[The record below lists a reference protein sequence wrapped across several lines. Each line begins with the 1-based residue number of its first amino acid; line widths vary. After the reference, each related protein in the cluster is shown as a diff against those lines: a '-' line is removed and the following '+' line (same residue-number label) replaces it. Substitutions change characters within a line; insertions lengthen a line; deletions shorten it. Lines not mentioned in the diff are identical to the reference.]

1 MLAQE
6 IAPTEIG
13 KHENIIRVAQEELA
27 NMDVLVCGRC
37 LRAFNFVEEFQA
49 HKEDDA
55 CEKENSS
62 LKESLDTKPTIWA
75 FTLWKATQLHTR
87 RESNSSNSWAL
98 YQHWVKLEE
107 SVREPWI
114 VAGRTIQSFGK
125 IGHGPLQDMPVRITK
140 TVVNPNNNNNNNNST
155 ANSNNTSSSV
165 SPTRRSPAGKQSTA
179 VSQLKDTENE
189 RPKSKPGTPTPTG
202 GTVGSLSGAVKNNN
216 RIAIR
221 VDPKTEQRTEEA
233 VESIVA
239 KRFNPRRKTHEYLVK
254 WIDRSHNENTWEV
267 MANLERVP
275 YFLQMFEKQLA
286 RQKLKRE
293 KSLDALKR
301 MQEKPSQQLS
311 SAGGKTDSAP
321 NSPQSSAAISPNSSG
336 VGSSRPSRTSKTK
349 AMDQFKQW
357 VNESCTFEGS
367 TSPSSANEDESATEQ
382 EWSTPTTMKRKLN
395 HADSSAEAGNL
406 NASNDSMDLEDL
418 EEDLIPSHTVKRLKN
433 GGSSVQLNKP
443 KMQTS
448 MQSTTPSRING
459 NSLSNSI
466 LGDKDTKMGDIIYTE
481 DITSSGVFRKP
492 EMPNTTQTKRQKIE
506 SPVRYLSH
514 SEIVSSNRGIFRM
527 EQTET
532 TSAISPAPK
541 IGSSSSA
548 VGNTSTSSGNVPA
561 AKRMAAARV
570 AANNSPVTVGQRT
583 HVLRTPGQTAQLQ
596 RRPMASSTSTPNALR
611 QGPMP
616 ARTGAR
622 MLVTRAN
629 TPQHQQQQHQQQQQR
644 QVVGGKAVTPE
655 QKILQLSKSG
665 DLKVTRKVMT
675 REDLLAQRAAQV
687 RQQRQQQ
694 AQAMQQQQQQQQL
707 QHQQQ
712 QQQQQVQTQKVQ
724 QLTPLMR
731 QQRQVNATA
740 QAKPQP
746 IQIEME
752 VEQEELTQHQ
762 AQLCPI
768 TGKLIGQ
775 EETQLQM
782 EQEQHEEQQREQLEA
797 AAQALL
803 GGDQQ
808 VLTNEDGS
816 ALLVRGEDGTV
827 YQVAGKNAEGQT
839 ILVTQGPDGEQQFAY
854 VAAAEGEDQD
864 VLTLDNA
871 VAEAVAA
878 VGQQSDPTAD
888 GGGEHILV
896 NMTEEELAQH
906 QAALLQQQQQHQQ
919 QQQEAAPAGSTPPTA
934 QIHITTSDGDG
945 TEAQIPA
952 EVVQADLP
960 SPGGTRRVV
969 LLLQDGTFMMT
980 DMADDQ
986 FKTLNIQT

>member
-13 KHENIIRVAQEELA
+13 KHANIIRAAQEELA

-37 LRAFNFVEEFQA
+37 LRAFNFVEEFRA

-55 CEKENSS
+55 CEKENSN
-62 LKESLDTKPTIWA
+62 LKDSLDTKPIIWA

-87 RESNSSNSWAL
+87 KGSNSSSNSWAL

-125 IGHGPLQDMPVRITK
+125 IGHGQLQDMPVRITK
-140 TVVNPNNNNNNNNST
+140 TVVNPTNNNNNNST
-155 ANSNNTSSSV
+155 ANSNTSSV
-165 SPTRRSPAGKQSTA
+165 SPTRKSPGSKLGTIA
-179 VSQLKDTENE
+179 SQIKDTENE

-202 GTVGSLSGAVKNNN
+202 GSSPVKNNN

-239 KRFNPRRKTHEYLVK
+239 KRYNPRRRTHEYLVK

-301 MQEKPSQQLS
+301 MQQEKQQQDKQTTI
-311 SAGGKTDSAP
+311 KTDTAP
-321 NSPQSSAAISPNSSG
+321 LSPQSSSAISPNSSAVAG
-336 VGSSRPSRTSKTK
+336 SRPSRTSKTK

-357 VNESCTFEGS
+357 VNESAGGEGS

-382 EWSTPTTMKRKLN
+382 EWSTAATTTMKRKLN
-395 HADSSAEAGNL
+395 HTDSSAEGTGL
-406 NASNDSMDLEDL
+406 NASNDSMEMEDL

-443 KMQTS
+443 KI
-448 MQSTTPSRING
+448 QSAVSATASPRVNG
-459 NSLSNSI
+459 NTSSSSS
-466 LGDKDTKMGDIIYTE
+466 GVAGEHDSKMGEIIYT
-481 DITSSGVFRKP
+481 DDSTSTGMFRKP
-492 EMPNTTQTKRQKIE
+492 EMPNTIQAKRQKTE
-506 SPVRYLSH
+506 CPVRYLTRT
-514 SEIVSSNRGIFRM
+514 EINASTRGIFRV
-527 EQTET
+527 ENAEGG
-532 TSAISPAPK
+532 SPV
-541 IGSSSSA
+541 SSA
-548 VGNTSTSSGNVPA
+548 VKSVPAAASASTVAPA
-561 AKRMAAARV
+561 AKRMAVAR
-570 AANNSPVTVGQRT
+570 ASGTSSPLTVGQRP
-583 HVLRTPGQTAQLQ
+583 HVLRTFGQGGGNQLQ
-596 RRPMASSTSTPNALR
+596 RRPAGTSSTPNPLR
-611 QGPMP
+611 QQVGTP
-616 ARTGAR
+616 ARGGGR
-622 MLVTRAN
+622 MVVARAN
-629 TPQHQQQQHQQQQQR
+629 TPQQQQQR
-644 QVVGGKAVTPE
+644 QVAGAGGKVVTPE

-675 REDLLAQRAAQV
+675 REDQLAQRAAQV

-694 AQAMQQQQQQQQL
+694 AQALQQQ
-707 QHQQQ
+707 QQQ
-712 QQQQQVQTQKVQ
+712 QQQQQVQIQKVQ
-724 QLTPLMR
+724 QLTPLR
-731 QQRQVNATA
+731 QRTANAPPAT
-740 QAKPQP
+740 K
-746 IQIEME
+746 QIEME
-752 VEQEELTQHQ
+752 IEQEDLQQHQ

-782 EQEQHEEQQREQLEA
+782 EQEQQQEQQREQFEA

-803 GGDQQ
+803 GGGDQQ

-878 VGQQSDPTAD
+878 VGQQGEATAD
-888 GGGEHILV
+888 GEHILV
-896 NMTEEELAQH
+896 SMTEEELAQH
-906 QAALLQQQQQHQQ
+906 QAAVLQQ
-919 QQQEAAPAGSTPPTA
+919 QQQEATTAGSTPHTA
-934 QIHITTSDGDG
+934 QIHITTSDSDG

-980 DMADDQ
+980 EMQEDQ
-986 FKTLNIQT
+986 FKTLNIPT

>member
-13 KHENIIRVAQEELA
+13 KHANIIRAAQEELA

-37 LRAFNFVEEFQA
+37 LRAFNFVEEFRA

-55 CEKENSS
+55 CEKENSN
-62 LKESLDTKPTIWA
+62 LKDSLDTKPTIWA

-87 RESNSSNSWAL
+87 KGSNSSNSWAL

-125 IGHGPLQDMPVRITK
+125 IGHGQLQDMPVRITK
-140 TVVNPNNNNNNNNST
+140 TVVNPNNNNNNNST
-155 ANSNNTSSSV
+155 ANSNTSSSV
-165 SPTRRSPAGKQSTA
+165 SPTRSKQWEILYSILLTIIAISLESPGGKLPTIA
-179 VSQLKDTENE
+179 SQIKDTENE
-189 RPKSKPGTPTPTG
+189 RPRSKPGTPTPTG
-202 GTVGSLSGAVKNNN
+202 GSSPGSTTVGGVKNNN

-239 KRFNPRRKTHEYLVK
+239 KRYNPRRRTHEYLVK

-301 MQEKPSQQLS
+301 MQQEKQQQQQDKQQ
-311 SAGGKTDSAP
+311 ATMIKTDTAP
-321 NSPQSSAAISPNSSG
+321 LSPQSSSAISPNSSAIAG
-336 VGSSRPSRTSKTK
+336 SRPSRTSKTK

-357 VNESCTFEGS
+357 VNESAGGEGS

-382 EWSTPTTMKRKLN
+382 EWSTASTTPMAIKRKLN
-395 HADSSAEAGNL
+395 HTDSSAEGAGL
-406 NASNDSMDLEDL
+406 NASNDSMEMEDL

-443 KMQTS
+443 KMQAAVATS
-448 MQSTTPSRING
+448 SPRING
-459 NSLSNSI
+459 NSSSSSSA
-466 LGDKDTKMGDIIYTE
+466 LGGEIDSKMGEIIYT
-481 DITSSGVFRKP
+481 DDSTSTGMFRKP
-492 EMPNTTQTKRQKIE
+492 EMPNTIQAKRPKTE
-506 SPVRYLSH
+506 CPVRYLTRT
-514 SEIVSSNRGIFRM
+514 EINANTRGIFRV
-527 EQTET
+527 ENAE
-532 TSAISPAPK
+532 SSSPVSPALKSVPAAA
-541 IGSSSSA
+541 SSA
-548 VGNTSTSSGNVPA
+548 AAAPA
-561 AKRMAAARV
+561 AKRMAVGRASGT
-570 AANNSPVTVGQRT
+570 NSPVTVGQRP
-583 HVLRTPGQTAQLQ
+583 HVLRTFGQGGNQLQ
-596 RRPMASSTSTPNALR
+596 RRPVGTSSTPNALR
-611 QGPMP
+611 QQVATPG
-616 ARTGAR
+616 RGGGR
-622 MLVTRAN
+622 MVVARAN
-629 TPQHQQQQHQQQQQR
+629 TPQQHQQQR
-644 QVVGGKAVTPE
+644 QVAGSGTKVVTPE

-675 REDLLAQRAAQV
+675 REDQRAAQL
-687 RQQRQQQ
+687 RQHRQQQ
-694 AQAMQQQQQQQQL
+694 AQALQQQ
-707 QHQQQ
+707 QQQ
-712 QQQQQVQTQKVQ
+712 QQQQQVQIQKVQ
-724 QLTPLMR
+724 QLTPLR
-731 QQRQVNATA
+731 QRTANAPAAT
-740 QAKPQP
+740 K
-746 IQIEME
+746 QIEME
-752 VEQEELTQHQ
+752 IEQEELQQHQ

-782 EQEQHEEQQREQLEA
+782 EQEQQQEQQREQFEA
-797 AAQALL
+797 AAQALESL
-803 GGDQQ
+803 A
-808 VLTNEDGS
+808 NEDGS

-871 VAEAVAA
+871 VAEAVA
-878 VGQQSDPTAD
+878 VGQQGEAIAD
-888 GGGEHILV
+888 GEGILV
-896 NMTEEELAQH
+896 SMTEEELAQH
-906 QAALLQQQQQHQQ
+906 QAAVLQQ
-919 QQQEAAPAGSTPPTA
+919 QQQEAAAAGSTPHTA
-934 QIHITTSDGDG
+934 QIHITTSDSDG

-980 DMADDQ
+980 EMQEDQ
-986 FKTLNIQT
+986 FKTLNIPT

>member
-13 KHENIIRVAQEELA
+13 KHSNIIRAAQEELA

-37 LRAFNFVEEFQA
+37 LRAFNFVEEFQS
-49 HKEDDA
+49 HKEDEA
-55 CEKENSS
+55 CEKENAN

-87 RESNSSNSWAL
+87 KGSNSANSWAL

-125 IGHGPLQDMPVRITK
+125 IGHGQLQDMPVRITK
-140 TVVNPNNNNNNNNST
+140 TVVNPNNNNNNSNT
-155 ANSNNTSSSV
+155 ANSNTSSSI
-165 SPTRRSPAGKQSTA
+165 SPTRKSTAGKLPTVA
-179 VSQLKDTENE
+179 SQFKDTENE

-202 GTVGSLSGAVKNNN
+202 ASTPAATAGAVKSNN

-221 VDPKTEQRTEEA
+221 VDPKTDQRSEEA

-275 YFLQMFEKQLA
+275 YFLQIFEKQLA

-301 MQEKPSQQLS
+301 MQQEKQQDKS
-311 SAGGKTDSAP
+311 PTSGGAGKTDTAP
-321 NSPQSSAAISPNSSG
+321 LSPESSAVSPNSSG
-336 VGSSRPSRTSKTK
+336 VASSRPSRTSKTK

-357 VNESCTFEGS
+357 VNESGGGEGS

-382 EWSTPTTMKRKLN
+382 DWSTAATTPMAIKRKLN
-395 HADSSAEAGNL
+395 HTDSSAEGSGL
-406 NASNDSMDLEDL
+406 NASNESMDLEDL

-443 KMQTS
+443 KMQS
-448 MQSTTPSRING
+448 SVSTTPTRVNG
-459 NSLSNSI
+459 NETISSL
-466 LGDKDTKMGDIIYTE
+466 LEKAPKMGEIIYT
-481 DITSSGVFRKP
+481 DDCTSSGMFRKP
-492 EMPNTTQTKRQKIE
+492 EMPNSIQTKRQKTE
-506 SPVRYLSH
+506 GPVRYLSR
-514 SEIVSSNRGIFRM
+514 SELSSNSRGIFRIDNS
-527 EQTET
+527 QDR
-532 TSAISPAPK
+532 SGSPAPK
-541 IGSSSSA
+541 SNAAASSA
-548 VGNTSTSSGNVPA
+548 TLPP
-561 AKRMAAARV
+561 AKRMAIARAAG
-570 AANNSPVTVGQRT
+570 NSSPVTVGQRP
-583 HVLRTPGQTAQLQ
+583 HVLRTFGQGGTPLQ
-596 RRPMASSTSTPNALR
+596 RRPVGTSSTPTSVR
-611 QGPMP
+611 QVVTA
-616 ARTGAR
+616 ARTGQQAGSSR
-622 MLVTRAN
+622 TVVARAN
-629 TPQHQQQQHQQQQQR
+629 TPQQR
-644 QVVGGKAVTPE
+644 AVAGAKAVTPE

-694 AQAMQQQQQQQQL
+694 AQAL
-707 QHQQQ
+707 QQ
-712 QQQQQVQTQKVQ
+712 QQQQQVQIQKVQ
-724 QLTPLMR
+724 QLTPLR
-731 QQRQVNATA
+731 QRTANASTPKV
-740 QAKPQP
+740 QQQP
-746 IQIEME
+746 MQIEVEM
-752 VEQEELTQHQ
+752 EQEELPQHQ

-782 EQEQHEEQQREQLEA
+782 EQEQQQEQQREQLEA
-797 AAQALL
+797 AAQELL
-803 GGDQQ
+803 GSEQQ

-878 VGQQSDPTAD
+878 VGQQGDATAD
-888 GGGEHILV
+888 GEHILV
-896 NMTEEELAQH
+896 SMTEEELAQH
-906 QAALLQQQQQHQQ
+906 QAAVLQQQ
-919 QQQEAAPAGSTPPTA
+919 QQQEATSEGSTPHTA
-934 QIHITTSDGDG
+934 QIHITTSDSDG

-980 DMADDQ
+980 EMQEDQ
-986 FKTLNIQT
+986 FKTLNIPTQQLDAAVAF

>member
-13 KHENIIRVAQEELA
+13 KHANIIRVAQEELA

-37 LRAFNFVEEFQA
+37 LRAFNFVEEFQS

-87 RESNSSNSWAL
+87 KESNISNSWAL

-125 IGHGPLQDMPVRITK
+125 IGHGQLQDMPVRITK
-140 TVVNPNNNNNNNNST
+140 TVVNPNNNNNNNST
-155 ANSNNTSSSV
+155 ANSNNTSSV
-165 SPTRRSPAGKQSTA
+165 SPTRKSPGGKLPTVA
-179 VSQLKDTENE
+179 SQLKDTENE
-189 RPKSKPGTPTPTG
+189 RPKSKPGTPTPPGASAQST
-202 GTVGSLSGAVKNNN
+202 LSGVVKNNN
-216 RIAIR
+216 RIATR

-233 VESIVA
+233 VDSIVA

-254 WIDRSHNENTWEV
+254 WVDRSHNENTWEV

-301 MQEKPSQQLS
+301 MQQEKPQQDKQQS
-311 SAGGKTDSAP
+311 HTGGKLDAAP
-321 NSPQSSAAISPNSSG
+321 HSPQSSAISPNSTTG
-336 VGSSRPSRTSKTK
+336 ASRPSRTSKTK

-357 VNESCTFEGS
+357 VNEGGAGEGS

-382 EWSTPTTMKRKLN
+382 EWSTTGSTAAGLKRKLN
-395 HADSSAEAGNL
+395 HTDSSSDAAGL
-406 NASNDSMDLEDL
+406 NVSNDSMELEDL

-443 KMQTS
+443 KMPTA
-448 MQSTTPSRING
+448 PRING
-459 NSLSNSI
+459 NSSSSSNF
-466 LGDKDTKMGDIIYTE
+466 GDKEQKMGEVIYTE
-481 DITSSGVFRKP
+481 DSTSTGMFRKP
-492 EMPNTTQTKRQKIE
+492 EMPNTIHAKRNKLE
-506 SPVRYLSH
+506 CPVRYLSR
-514 SEIVSSNRGIFRM
+514 SEMVNNNSGIFRV
-527 EQTET
+527 EQSESSAPSPVPKPSQTT
-532 TSAISPAPK
+532 TST
-541 IGSSSSA
+541 
-548 VGNTSTSSGNVPA
+548 V
-561 AKRMAAARV
+561 AKRMTVGRSSG
-570 AANNSPVTVGQRT
+570 NNSPVTVGQRT
-583 HVLRTPGQTAQLQ
+583 HVLRTPGQVPPMQ
-596 RRPMASSTSTPNALR
+596 RRPVGSSSTPNPLR
-611 QGPMP
+611 QTPMA
-616 ARTGAR
+616 ARAGGGATTGAGAR

-629 TPQHQQQQHQQQQQR
+629 TPQQR
-644 QVVGGKAVTPE
+644 QVAGSKAVTPE

-675 REDLLAQRAAQV
+675 REDLQAQRVAQV

-694 AQAMQQQQQQQQL
+694 AQAL
-707 QHQQQ
+707 Q
-712 QQQQQVQTQKVQ
+712 QQQQQVQIQKVQ
-724 QLTPLMR
+724 QLNPLR
-731 QQRQVNATA
+731 QRTANATVAKA
-740 QAKPQP
+740 QPM
-746 IQIEME
+746 QIEME
-752 VEQEELTQHQ
+752 VEQDDLQQHQ

-782 EQEQHEEQQREQLEA
+782 EQEQQQEQQREQLEA

-854 VAAAEGEDQD
+854 VAAAEGDDQD

-878 VGQQSDPTAD
+878 VGQQGEATAD
-888 GGGEHILV
+888 GEHILV
-896 NMTEEELAQH
+896 TMTEEELAQH
-906 QAALLQQQQQHQQ
+906 QAAVLQQQQ
-919 QQQEAAPAGSTPPTA
+919 QQQEAASAGSTPHTA
-934 QIHITTSDGDG
+934 QIHITTSDSDG

-980 DMADDQ
+980 EMQEDQ
-986 FKTLNIQT
+986 FKTLNIPT

>member
-13 KHENIIRVAQEELA
+13 KHSNIIRAAQEELA

-37 LRAFNFVEEFQA
+37 LRAFNFVEEFRS

-55 CEKENSS
+55 CEKENSN

-87 RESNSSNSWAL
+87 KGSNSSNSWAL

-125 IGHGPLQDMPVRITK
+125 IGHGQLQDMPVRITK
-140 TVVNPNNNNNNNNST
+140 TVVNPNNNNNNNST
-155 ANSNNTSSSV
+155 ANSNTSSSV
-165 SPTRRSPAGKQSTA
+165 SPTRKSPAGKLPTVA
-179 VSQLKDTENE
+179 SQLKDTENE

-202 GTVGSLSGAVKNNN
+202 VASTPATTVGAAKNNN

-221 VDPKTEQRTEEA
+221 VDPKTEQRSEEA

-239 KRFNPRRKTHEYLVK
+239 KRFNPRRRTHEYLVK
-254 WIDRSHNENTWEV
+254 WCDRSHNENTWEV

-275 YFLQMFEKQLA
+275 YFLQIFEKQLA

-301 MQEKPSQQLS
+301 MQQEKQPVDKSPNS
-311 SAGGKTDSAP
+311 GVGGKADSEP
-321 NSPQSSAAISPNSSG
+321 LSPLSASAVSPNSSG
-336 VGSSRPSRTSKTK
+336 VAASRPSRTSKTK

-357 VNESCTFEGS
+357 VNESGGGEGS

-382 EWSTPTTMKRKLN
+382 DWSTAETTPMAIKRKLN
-395 HADSSAEAGNL
+395 HTDSSAEGSGL
-406 NASNDSMDLEDL
+406 NASNESMEMEDL

-443 KMQTS
+443 KI
-448 MQSTTPSRING
+448 QSSLPTTPTRING
-459 NSLSNSI
+459 NSTTSALI
-466 LGDKDTKMGDIIYTE
+466 EKEPKMGEIIYT
-481 DITSSGVFRKP
+481 DDSTSSGMFRKP
-492 EMPNTTQTKRQKIE
+492 EIPNSIQAKRQRTE
-506 SPVRYLSH
+506 GPVRYLSR
-514 SEIVSSNRGIFRM
+514 SEITCNTRGIFRIDSS
-527 EQTET
+527 EAR
-532 TSAISPAPK
+532 TSAVSVA
-541 IGSSSSA
+541 
-548 VGNTSTSSGNVPA
+548 TVPP
-561 AKRMAAARV
+561 AKRMAVAR
-570 AANNSPVTVGQRT
+570 ASGNSSPVTVGQRP
-583 HVLRTPGQTAQLQ
+583 HVLRTLGQGGAPLA
-596 RRPMASSTSTPNALR
+596 RRPVGSSSTPTSVR
-611 QGPMP
+611 QVATP
-616 ARTGAR
+616 ARAGAQAGSGR
-622 MLVTRAN
+622 MVVARSN
-629 TPQHQQQQHQQQQQR
+629 TPQQR
-644 QVVGGKAVTPE
+644 VMAGGKAVTPE

-687 RQQRQQQ
+687 RQQRQQH
-694 AQAMQQQQQQQQL
+694 AQALQQQK
-707 QHQQQ
+707 
-712 QQQQQVQTQKVQ
+712 QQQVQIQKVQ
-724 QLTPLMR
+724 QLTPLR
-731 QQRQVNATA
+731 QRTANAA
-740 QAKPQP
+740 AAKVQP
-746 IQIEME
+746 MQIEME
-752 VEQEELTQHQ
+752 MEQEELPQHQ

-782 EQEQHEEQQREQLEA
+782 EQEQQQEQQREQLEA
-797 AAQALL
+797 AAQELL
-803 GGDQQ
+803 GSEQQ

-878 VGQQSDPTAD
+878 VGQQGDATAD
-888 GGGEHILV
+888 GEHILV
-896 NMTEEELAQH
+896 SMTEEELAQH
-906 QAALLQQQQQHQQ
+906 QAAVLQQQ
-919 QQQEAAPAGSTPPTA
+919 QQQEAAPAGSTPHTA
-934 QIHITTSDGDG
+934 QIHITTSDSDG
-945 TEAQIPA
+945 QEAQIPA

-980 DMADDQ
+980 EMQEDQ
-986 FKTLNIQT
+986 FKTLNIPT